1 MRRRNCIQGN
11 KEMVEIYTGGI
22 FIDSFIEIGNGETL
36 LLQEFYKYDIPEG
49 NWLQLVKL
57 EWTVLKE

>member
-1 MRRRNCIQGN
+1 
-11 KEMVEIYTGGI
+11 MVEIYTGGI